1 MSVSATQ
8 KAVDR
13 LPADTTTDSP
23 PRCSELRRDGQPC
36 QAFATSSGKC
46 AGHSKLGMAA
56 DPQAYA
62 AKGAAATNAQ
72 RRQRAN
78 KRRKDQELARMTP
91 KQRLDQLALDQQSE
105 VDAAFKDAIRTG
117 SLEDLRR
124 AQASELLLSRVY
136 GRPTERVE
144 DARPVAPVLEELA
157 ALSPEQRASLLASV
171 AGGKRLRLVD
181 EEAS

>member
-1 MSVSATQ
+1 
-8 KAVDR
+8 
-13 LPADTTTDSP
+13 
-23 PRCSELRRDGQPC
+23 
-36 QAFATSSGKC
+36 
-46 AGHSKLGMAA
+46 
-56 DPQAYA
+56 
-62 AKGAAATNAQ
+62 
-72 RRQRAN
+72 
-78 KRRKDQELARMTP
+78 MTP

-157 ALSPEQRASLLASV
+157 ALSPEQRAALLASV

>member
-1 MSVSATQ
+1 MSDTATAQ
-8 KAVDR
+8 R
-13 LPADTTTDSP
+13 I
-23 PRCSELRRDGQPC
+23 RCPETKKNGEPC
-36 QAFATSSGKC
+36 TAWATYTGKC
-46 AGHSKLGMAA
+46 AGHSHLGVSA
-56 DPQAYA
+56 DPVANQARATEAKRA
-62 AKGAAATNAQ
+62 ASERKRKAA
-72 RRQRAN
+72 
-78 KRRKDQELARMTP
+78 ELAAMTP
-91 KQRLDQLALDQQSE
+91 KQKLERLAHDQYTQVE
-105 VDAAFKDAIRTG
+105 AAFKDAIDSG

-157 ALSPEQRASLLASV
+157 ALSPEQRAALLASV